1 MSYQKRVKRLTIPL
15 ETTQNIKDATEILL
29 VYINALGKI
38 SRSPNSERNKVSIA
52 QFETMVANTELKSRA
67 NDKPFSSYYKGAT

>member
-29 VYINALGKI
+29 VYIKALGKI

-67 NDKPFSSYYKGAT
+67 NDIPFSSYYKGAT

>member
-1 MSYQKRVKRLTIPL
+1 MSYQKRVRRLTIPL
-15 ETTQNIKDATEILL
+15 ESSQNIKDATEILL

>member
-1 MSYQKRVKRLTIPL
+1 MSYQKRVRRLTIPL
-15 ETTQNIKDATEILL
+15 ESSQNIKDATEILL
-29 VYINALGKI
+29 VLINALGKI

>member
-29 VYINALGKI
+29 VYINALVKI

-67 NDKPFSSYYKGAT
+67 SDKPFSSYYKGAT